1 MLQQEAKEGWRFEE
15 KSSHFNEA
23 RTEWQRRKSTLP
35 FSPFRQHCTLSGA
48 AQIEPAA
55 HRHHFEKSAEPIYGD
70 HMETAI

>member
-1 MLQQEAKEGWRFEE
+1 MLQQEAKEGWGFEE
-15 KSSHFNEA
+15 KSLKLE
-23 RTEWQRRKSTLP
+23 RKWQRRKSTLP

-55 HRHHFEKSAEPIYGD
+55 HRHHFEKSTEPIYGD